1 MVGTALKKILPH
13 AIYLSSSGCD
23 LRSSSQTINTFREH
37 HPTNVIHLAGAVG
50 GIKAN
55 MDNMADF
62 YRDNILINTN
72 VLEACR
78 VCGVE
83 KAISVLSTCVYPD
96 KVRYP
101 LTENQIHAGA
111 PHHSNYA
118 YAYAKRMLD
127 VQSRAYRDQ
136 YGCNFITVV
145 PNNLFGENDN
155 FDLEKSHVIPAI
167 IRKIYEARIKKKNV
181 SLWGDGS
188 NLREFTYSGDMVKI
202 LLFLL
207 ESYNERDPINV
218 GNVGEIS
225 IKQVSEMV
233 AENLKFEGEIL
244 WDISKPPGQ
253 HRKPSTN
260 SKLVDLGW
268 SKQQYTP
275 FEEALYST
283 CRWFE
288 ENYPNIRGA

>member
-1 MVGTALKKILPH
+1 
-13 AIYLSSSGCD
+13 
-23 LRSSSQTINTFREH
+23 
-37 HPTNVIHLAGAVG
+37 
-50 GIKAN
+50 
-55 MDNMADF
+55 
-62 YRDNILINTN
+62 
-72 VLEACR
+72 
-78 VCGVE
+78 
-83 KAISVLSTCVYPD
+83 
-96 KVRYP
+96 
-101 LTENQIHAGA
+101 
-111 PHHSNYA
+111 
-118 YAYAKRMLD
+118 MLD
-127 VQSRAYRDQ
+127 IQSRAYRDQ

-188 NLREFTYSGDMVKI
+188 SLREFTYSGDMVKI

-233 AENLKFEGEIL
+233 AQNLKFEGEIL

-268 SKQQYTP
+268 AKQQYTP
-275 FEEALYST
+275 FDEALYST

-288 ENYPNIRGA
+288 ENYPNIRGV